1 MPVALKLGL
10 NERWREENNL
20 MLHEKWAQRS
30 GDSDEFYLH
39 WTYETAECGV
49 ERHRRNETLEGLPC
63 VLGLGSSTFGSATA
77 NIDRSTTIVATGPTM
92 LLIVGYVKS
101 GMVTRA
107 PVYSNL
113 PTLSLQTPWP
123 YQSFSLT
130 QWLVYT

>member
-49 ERHRRNETLEGLPC
+49 ERHRRNETLEGLP
-63 VLGLGSSTFGSATA
+63 
-77 NIDRSTTIVATGPTM
+77 TTIVATGPTM

-130 QWLVYT
+130 QWLIYT